1 MGRWFPVSC
10 IVHAGLP
17 TRRSVRVGLRDP
29 CYGSTMDHGLAA
41 VRVPIATRSYEQQ
54 VAFVLD
60 GHRSGDPAE
69 LLSDLMA
76 RNDSNS

>member
-1 MGRWFPVSC
+1 V
-10 IVHAGLP
+10 L
-17 TRRSVRVGLRDP
+17 RVN
-29 CYGSTMDHGLAA
+29 HGLAA

-60 GHRSGDPAE
+60 RHRSGDPAE

-76 RNDSNS
+76 P